1 MVMRDIVV
9 LAIGLVLGL
18 LLVGWRRGRRL
29 RALFGSLRDV
39 DITALAGYRHGRLE
53 DLSLADRAVMQQDG
67 GVQVTAAVLSPRES
81 RAFFGTDLARSGIQP
96 VWIEVNNA
104 EETPFWLLS
113 AGLDADYFSA
123 REAAHVRHSLFAPS
137 ANRQMDEFFDQ
148 AQFRN
153 PVLPGTRRAG
163 FVFTNLDEG
172 TKPVSIDLVA
182 PRYGA
187 TKSFTFLLRV
197 PGLKTDSSRLDVA
210 RLYPS
215 ESIVRLQTEADL
227 RAAVERL
234 PAWTT
239 NAKGT
244 ARGDPLNL
252 VVIGHH
258 DDLFPAFLRRGW
270 HATEVV
276 YLGSSWRTLKS
287 FLLGS
292 PYRYSPVSPLFALGR
307 FQDLA
312 AQKSR
317 QSIHQRNHMRVWLTP
332 MEYQGRP
339 VWLGQISRDIGVR
352 WTLKT
357 WNLTTHTIDPDVDE
371 ARMGLIQD
379 MLYSQAL
386 VKFGFAKGL
395 EPASSTRPHR
405 NLTGD
410 PYFTDGLRAVL
421 LFERRP
427 ISLGEAQVFEWELPG
442 SMPADAPVASTPRSA
457 SG

>member
-1 MVMRDIVV
+1 M
-9 LAIGLVLGL
+9 L
-18 LLVGWRRGRRL
+18 
-29 RALFGSLRDV
+29 
-39 DITALAGYRHGRLE
+39 
-53 DLSLADRAVMQQDG
+53 
-67 GVQVTAAVLSPRES
+67 
-81 RAFFGTDLARSGIQP
+81 
-96 VWIEVNNA
+96 
-104 EETPFWLLS
+104 
-113 AGLDADYFSA
+113 
-123 REAAHVRHSLFAPS
+123 
-137 ANRQMDEFFDQ
+137 
-148 AQFRN
+148 
-153 PVLPGTRRAG
+153 
-163 FVFTNLDEG
+163 
-172 TKPVSIDLVA
+172 
-182 PRYGA
+182 
-187 TKSFTFLLRV
+187 
-197 PGLKTDSSRLDVA
+197 
-210 RLYPS
+210 
-215 ESIVRLQTEADL
+215 
-227 RAAVERL
+227 
-234 PAWTT
+234 
-239 NAKGT
+239 
-244 ARGDPLNL
+244 
-252 VVIGHH
+252 IGHH

-312 AQKSR
+312 AQKAR
-317 QSIHQRNHMRVWLTP
+317 QSIHQRNHIRVWLTP

-386 VKFGFAKGL
+386 VKFGFAKGID
-395 EPASSTRPHR
+395 PAPSTRPHR

-421 LFERRP
+421 VFERRP
-427 ISLGEAQVFEWELPG
+427 VGLGEAQVFEWELPG
-442 SMPADAPVASTPRSA
+442 AMPADLAATPRSA